1 MPHVTCRIELD
12 ICIRQII
19 NFGWLF
25 WTIIGLNWLRNW
37 GGGVKFVKSLHYPTN
52 LATPL
57 KSNHN
62 SRMKNRTKNSL
73 KKSIFKIAYKNL
85 IFNVVAFKE
94 FTENWPKATTSRKN
108 IKI

>member
-1 MPHVTCRIELD
+1 
-12 ICIRQII
+12 
-19 NFGWLF
+19 
-25 WTIIGLNWLRNW
+25 
-37 GGGVKFVKSLHYPTN
+37 
-52 LATPL
+52 
-57 KSNHN
+57 
-62 SRMKNRTKNSL
+62 MKNRTKNSL